1 MDTDGG
7 LAVHG
12 YEEVRDARVFVAEQ
26 IRGFGHEPLVPAA
39 QLVVSELVTN
49 ALLHG
54 GGSATVKVCESPRG
68 GIRIEVIDGSR
79 RPPVVSPPGERTLTG
94 RGLHLVG
101 SMVDQWGVDLLQD
114 GKVVWADI
122 ATAAYEAE
130 PHEEPRLDTY
140 SDPEWQSEPSGEVRY
155 RVALGE
161 VPTDLLRDAKSHVDN
176 LVREFALAAA
186 GADSGQTATLPPDLA
201 RLIETI
207 VERFSEA
214 RHMIKHQAVEAARA
228 GRPTTRLELELPVT
242 AADAGEE
249 YLRALDEVDAYC
261 RAARML
267 TLETPAQHRVFRRW
281 YVEELVAQLRAADAG
296 VDHPP
301 VSFQQRLLQEV
312 EFVAAAQR
320 ASERAARLYSV
331 TGALAGADTPEAVAQ
346 AVLTEGAAALGA
358 SGGGLLL
365 VSDEDRLFVPGTV
378 GYGDELV
385 DRLREESPDADLPA
399 ATALRTRTPIWL
411 ESREERDAR
420 FPLLAGMERDTTSMC
435 AVPLLVSGRCLGAL
449 RLSFRDARLFDEDER
464 RFVLALASQCA
475 QALERAQLHYER
487 LDVSRRLQRSLL
499 PPELPDVPGL
509 DVAAVYHPLG
519 RGVEIGGDFYDVW
532 ALPDGRFAFAVGDV
546 SGNGPEAAAVTAL
559 VRHTLRALSMSETR
573 PEALLH
579 GLNDAMRRAKPVR
592 AETFCTA
599 TVGVVDVGDAVTLRV
614 ASGGHPHPLVRR
626 DEGGVEVVELGGNLL
641 GLLDPIHVAVGDIT
655 LMPGDT
661 VVLYTD
667 GVTDARRDG
676 RFFDVEGIIDVLC
689 TPASDAATLVSSVER
704 AVLRHVGGQLE
715 DDMAV
720 LALRVPDLPTSE

>member
-1 MDTDGG
+1 VKVDPGG
-7 LAVHG
+7 GFAVRG
-12 YEEVRDARVFVAEQ
+12 FDEVRDARVFVAQ
-26 IRGFGHEPLVPAA
+26 QVRDLGHELLVPAA

-54 GGSATVKVCESPRG
+54 GGSACVKVCKSPRG
-68 GIRIEVIDGSR
+68 GVRTEVIDSSR

-101 SMVDQWGVDLLQD
+101 SMVEQWGVDLLED
-114 GKVVWADI
+114 GKIVWADI

-130 PHEEPRLDTY
+130 PHEEPRLDTW
-140 SDPEWQSEPSGEVRY
+140 SDPGWERGTEGEVRY

-176 LVREFALAAA
+176 LVREFSLAAA
-186 GADSGQTATLPPDLA
+186 GADSGQTASLPPDLA
-201 RLIETI
+201 RLVETI
-207 VERFSEA
+207 VDRFSEA

-228 GRPTTRLELELPVT
+228 GLPTTRLELELPVS

-267 TLETPAQHRVFRRW
+267 TLETPPQHRVFRHW
-281 YVEELVAQLRAADAG
+281 YVQELVAQLRAAAAG
-296 VDHPP
+296 AEHRA
-301 VSFQQRLLQEV
+301 VSFQERLLHEV

-320 ASERAARLYSV
+320 TSERAARLYAV
-331 TGALAGADTPEAVAQ
+331 TGALASADTPEAVAQ

-365 VSDEDRLFVPGTV
+365 VSEEDRLVVPGTV

-385 DRLREESPDADLPA
+385 EQLRKESPDAELPA
-399 ATALRTRTPIWL
+399 AVALRSGEPVWL
-411 ESREERDAR
+411 ESREESDAR
-420 FPLLAGMERDTTSMC
+420 FPELAGMERESTSMC
-435 AVPLLVSGRCLGAL
+435 AVPLVVGGRRLGAL
-449 RLSFRDARLFDEDER
+449 RLSFREARLFDEDER

-475 QALERAQLHYER
+475 QALERAQLQAER

-499 PPELPDVPGL
+499 PPELPSVAGL

-519 RGVEIGGDFYDVW
+519 RGVEIGGDFYDLW
-532 ALPDGRFAFAVGDV
+532 LLPDGRFAFAIGDV

-559 VRHTLRALSMSETR
+559 VRHTLRALSMTESR
-573 PEALLH
+573 PDVLLQ
-579 GLNDAMRRAKPVR
+579 GLNVAMRSAQPAG

-599 TVGVVDVGDAVTLRV
+599 IIGVGEVSDGVRLRL
-614 ASGGHPHPLVRR
+614 ANGGHPHPLIRR
-626 DEGGVEVVELGGNLL
+626 HTGAVEAVALNGNLL
-641 GLLDPIHVAVGDIT
+641 GALERIDVPTGDVG
-655 LMPGDT
+655 LGPGDT
-661 VVLYTD
+661 MVLYTD
-667 GVTDARRDG
+667 GVTDARRDKV
-676 RFFDVEGIIDVLC
+676 FFDVEGVIEVLC
-689 TPASDAATLVSSVER
+689 MPPQGAAALASSVER

-720 LALRVPDLPTSE
+720 LALRVPD